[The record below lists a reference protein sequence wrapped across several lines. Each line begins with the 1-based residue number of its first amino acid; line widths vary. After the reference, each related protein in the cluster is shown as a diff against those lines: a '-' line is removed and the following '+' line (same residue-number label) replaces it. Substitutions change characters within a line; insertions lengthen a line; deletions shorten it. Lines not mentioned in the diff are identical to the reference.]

1 MGLQFVA
8 HLGLG
13 DPLLDQDLRDLD
25 VAWLPSGA
33 HLVAGTGPLGGL
45 LSFRLA
51 EDVIAQ
57 LVDTIHFP
65 GTVTTGQTG
74 LAAPVGAAGRM
85 ALAFGSASDGGGRAI
100 LAQELTGTGGF
111 GATIALGRLPQAGSE
126 VSALV
131 SARIG
136 GLETLFAADSGTG
149 QLLVFRSGL
158 AAPVSTA
165 MPQGPDGA
173 ALLAGPA
180 LLSLVGAGADMQ
192 LLALDQGAGAL
203 YSFAVDATTGALSA
217 RGVLDGG
224 GGLAVADVTA
234 LEVVSAHGATF
245 AIIAAAGT
253 KSLSVV
259 RVEADGTMVL
269 VDHVL
274 DTLAT
279 RFGGAQGVSVA
290 QVGDHVFVAA
300 GGADDGLSL
309 FRLLPDG
316 QLLHVETVVHAPGLG
331 LENVGQL
338 SAAILG
344 TQLQL
349 FVAGDARGGISQFA
363 LDLSTLGVVAETGGN
378 AAALLTGTAGDDLL
392 MARGFGAD
400 TLSGGAGNDIL
411 LSGPGETVMRG
422 GAGADVFVISAGSGL
437 VRITDFAPGTDRL
450 DLSALP
456 FLRNTGQLGI
466 EAGLGFARLRFRDT
480 VVEITATT
488 SVLLDAARLFGP
500 VFDWPDRLPI
510 LTSSFTLPITGTP
523 DADALGGTAG
533 ADVIDGLEG
542 DDTIFGLGGNDT
554 LRGGNGRD
562 SLGGGPGHDSLSG
575 GADNDTLFGGDGDD
589 TLDGGGGNDDL
600 GGGVGNDSL
609 IGGPGRDRLFGAEGN
624 DTLLGGDG
632 NDMLGGGPGHDL
644 MFGGSEAD
652 ELWGSDGNDTLWGEA
667 GNDTLGGGAGHD
679 EIHGGAGADE
689 IWASFGNDSVTGGDG
704 NDTIGLFFG
713 DDLADGGAGDDQL
726 WGAAGNDTL
735 MGGAGNDTLGGGGGD
750 DLLDG
755 GEGRDTL
762 WGGAGQDTLVGGAGD
777 DILVGDA
784 GDDLLFG
791 GAGNDRLDGGA
802 GNDTI
807 FGGTGADVF
816 IYGGAGAGT
825 NYGADVFEFFNATD
839 GDRLLLTGTL
849 WGGGLTAAE
858 VVTNFGSINGG
869 GNAVLDF
876 GGGSSIELTGVTSLA
891 GLDAAIDIFG

>member
-1 MGLQFVA
+1 MGLEFVA

-13 DPLLDQDLRDLD
+13 DPLLDQDLRDLG

-51 EDVIAQ
+51 EDGVAQ
-57 LVDTIHFP
+57 LVDTVHFS
-65 GTVTTGQTG
+65 GAVATGQTG
-74 LAAPVGAAGRM
+74 LAAPVAVAGAGRM
-85 ALAFGSASDGGGRAI
+85 ALAFGTAPDGGARAI

-111 GATIALGRLPQAGSE
+111 GATISLGRLPQAGSE

-136 GLETLFAADSGTG
+136 GLETLFAADGVSG
-149 QLLVFRSGL
+149 QLLVFRAGL
-158 AAPVSTA
+158 AAPASSA

-180 LLSLVGAGADMQ
+180 LLSLVGGGGDMQ

-203 YSFAVDATTGALSA
+203 YSFAVDAATGALSA
-217 RGVLDGG
+217 RGALDGG

-234 LEVVSAHGATF
+234 LDVVSAHGTTF
-245 AIIAAAGT
+245 AIIAAAGSQ
-253 KSLSVV
+253 SLSVV
-259 RVEADGTMVL
+259 RIEADGTMVL

-316 QLLHVETVVHAPGLG
+316 RLLHVETVEHALGLG

-349 FVAGDARGGISQFA
+349 FVAGDPRGGISQFA

-411 LSGPGETVMRG
+411 VSGPGETAMRG
-422 GAGADVFVISAGSGL
+422 GAGADVFVVSAGSGL

-456 FLRNTGQLGI
+456 FLRNAGQLGI
-466 EAGLGFARLRFRDT
+466 EAGAGFARLRFRDT

-488 SVLLDAARLFGP
+488 PVLLDAARLFGP

-600 GGGVGNDSL
+600 GGGPGNDSL

-644 MFGGSEAD
+644 MFGGPDAD
-652 ELWGSDGNDTLWGEA
+652 ELWSSDGNDT
-667 GNDTLGGGAGHD
+667 
-679 EIHGGAGADE
+679 
-689 IWASFGNDSVTGGDG
+689 
-704 NDTIGLFFG
+704 
-713 DDLADGGAGDDQL
+713 L

-750 DLLDG
+750 DRLDG

-762 WGGAGQDTLVGGAGD
+762 WGGPGQDRLVGGAGD
-777 DILVGDA
+777 DQIA
-784 GDDLLFG
+784 G
-791 GAGNDRLDGGA
+791 GAGSDTFVFADGHGR
-802 GNDTI
+802 DTI
-807 FGGTGADVF
+807 TDFDPFDPLERIDLRAVGALGSLADVM
-816 IYGGAGAGT
+816 AA
-825 NYGADVFEFFNATD
+825 ATEIGSD
-839 GDRLLLTGTL
+839 LVIDT
-849 WGGGLTAAE
+849 GGGG
-858 VVTNFGSINGG
+858 VI
-869 GNAVLDF
+869 VLRN
-876 GGGSSIELTGVTSLA
+876 LVTSD
-891 GLDAAIDIFG
+891 LDASDFIF